1 MKLNLPTQLT
11 VLLSA
16 VAGVLVAFN
25 TASFG
30 FASTWTTAI
39 TIGLTILAA
48 WGISPLTGVAFRAIL
63 HLSNGVSVAIA
74 GVLGALQVVLLQ
86 VSIDMTLRGILT
98 GVIAFAAGLGFAPSL
113 NLVVV
118 PPASRARR

>member
-11 VLLSA
+11 VILSA
-16 VAGVLVAFN
+16 VAGVLVALN

-30 FASTWTTAI
+30 FAASWTTAI

-74 GVLGALQVVLLQ
+74 AVLGALQVIFLN
-86 VSIDMTLRGILT
+86 VSISPTWHGIIA
-98 GVIAFAAGLGFAPSL
+98 GVLAFAAGLGFAPSL
-113 NLVVV
+113 NLAVV
-118 PPASRARR
+118 PSARR

>member
-11 VLLSA
+11 VILSA
-16 VAGVLVAFN
+16 VAGVLVALN

-30 FASTWTTAI
+30 FAASWTTAI

-74 GVLGALQVVLLQ
+74 AALGALQVIFLN
-86 VSIDMTLRGILT
+86 VSISPTWHGIIA
-98 GVIAFAAGLGFAPSL
+98 GVLAFAAGLGFAPSL
-113 NLVVV
+113 NLAVV
-118 PPASRARR
+118 PSARR